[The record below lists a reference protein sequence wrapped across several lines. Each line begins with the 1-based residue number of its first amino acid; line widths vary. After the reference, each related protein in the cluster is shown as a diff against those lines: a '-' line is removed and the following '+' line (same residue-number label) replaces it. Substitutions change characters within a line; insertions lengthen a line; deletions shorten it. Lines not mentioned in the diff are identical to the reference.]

1 MIDTCRGGTHR
12 PLASLPRAGARHRSS
27 PAFGGHA
34 VRRPRLTRIA
44 GLADRLGAAWRARRA
59 DGKRSQPAL
68 DPAIERRLAAHDARM
83 DHLEALLEGMQD
95 ALYRQA
101 QREDEDRADMHNRTD
116 PAQVARRLS
125 ADARRR
131 GL

>member
-1 MIDTCRGGTHR
+1 
-12 PLASLPRAGARHRSS
+12 
-27 PAFGGHA
+27 
-34 VRRPRLTRIA
+34 
-44 GLADRLGAAWRARRA
+44 
-59 DGKRSQPAL
+59 
-68 DPAIERRLAAHDARM
+68 LAAHDARM